1 MYTQHRHG
9 LVRIGI
15 SGESGGGYICAGAA
29 VELARQGEAGLVKLA
44 VPIIPMLSDYCF
56 SDLAAMT
63 VHEAGQA
70 INQRKIWR
78 MLGGAQVSRSLHKL

>member
-1 MYTQHRHG
+1 
-9 LVRIGI
+9 
-15 SGESGGGYICAGAA
+15 
-29 VELARQGEAGLVKLA
+29 
-44 VPIIPMLSDYCF
+44 MLSDYCF